1 MITWPENLI
10 EELAYKRALLVLGSG
25 VSATSQNDK
34 GLRPKTWSKFLED
47 AKTLMENKNCE
58 VNFVDKMI
66 AEKNYLMALQTI
78 YADCDSGVYSDFLK
92 KEFTRPKFQ
101 PSLVHQARKEIDS
114 KIVISTNFDK
124 IYDNLSAEDGFVI
137 CDHKDTQKIVSNIKS
152 PENVIIK
159 AHGSIDDVNSIIFT
173 GEQYYNSKRKYSEF
187 YKLLEALFLTHTV
200 IFLGYSLSDPD
211 INLILENIINSS
223 SETNP
228 HYVVVKEGIPKQIR
242 EHWKR
247 TYNISCL
254 EYGPFYDNFEEN
266 ILELKNQVLSL
277 KESRR
282 IP

>member
-10 EELAYKRALLVLGSG
+10 EELAYKRALFVLGSG
-25 VSATSQNDK
+25 ISATSQNEE
-34 GLRPKTWSKFLED
+34 GVRPKTWSDFLED
-47 AKTLMENKNCE
+47 AKLLMENKNCE
-58 VNFVDKMI
+58 VDFVDKMI
-66 AEKNYLMALQTI
+66 AEKNFLMALQTI

-101 PSLVHQARKEIDS
+101 PSPIHQAIKEIDS
-114 KIVISTNFDK
+114 KIVITTNFDK
-124 IYDNLSAEDGFVI
+124 IYDNLCAEDGFVI

-173 GEQYYNSKRKYSEF
+173 GEQYYTSKRKYSEF

-223 SETNP
+223 SVTTP
-228 HYVVVKEGIPKQIR
+228 HYVVVKEGNPKQIR
-242 EHWKR
+242 DHWKR

-254 EYGPFYDNFEEN
+254 EYGQTYDNFEEN
-266 ILELKNQVLSL
+266 ILELRNQVLSL

>member
-25 VSATSQNDK
+25 VSATSQNDE
-34 GLRPKTWSKFLED
+34 GLSPKTWSKFLED
-47 AKTLMENKNCE
+47 AKSLMENKNCE
-58 VNFVDKMI
+58 VTFVDKMI

-101 PSLVHQARKEIDS
+101 PSPVHQAIKEIDS
-114 KIVISTNFDK
+114 KIVITTNFDK
-124 IYDNLSAEDGFVI
+124 IYDNLCAEDGFVI
-137 CDHKDTQKIVSNIKS
+137 CDHKDTQKIISNIKS

-173 GEQYYNSKRKYSEF
+173 GEQYYNSKRKYPEF

-228 HYVVVKEGIPKQIR
+228 HYVVVKEGISKQIR

-254 EYGPFYDNFEEN
+254 EYGPSYDNFEAN
-266 ILELKNQVLSL
+266 ILELKNQVLGL